1 MSIVGATSTEGLSS
15 LQRFTNIF
23 TAILTSFRHKRA
35 ALANSSPLGRE
46 DQHQILAFG
55 FLRAIVL
62 KVLKQKVSSRRCRS
76 RSRRKQQRRRRDCTF
91 RTGVGGGD
99 LLGHL
104 ECVLSDCT
112 CAAISGRGGTPRHG
126 EGRPRVKSCLV
137 YIGLSMRL
145 CNLFGNRDRCYF
157 CFLGL

>member
-62 KVLKQKVSSRRCRS
+62 KVLKREGEFKKKAAAEKARLYLPDGSGGRLRWAGFES
-76 RSRRKQQRRRRDCTF
+76 RSKSSELAVSTALWDKEFYRR
-91 RTGVGGGD
+91 
-99 LLGHL
+99 
-104 ECVLSDCT
+104 
-112 CAAISGRGGTPRHG
+112 GRWW
-126 EGRPRVKSCLV
+126 
-137 YIGLSMRL
+137 
-145 CNLFGNRDRCYF
+145 
-157 CFLGL
+157 